1 MKLTECGSDNMT
13 NLDVKYEKLNDI
25 VREMDSLMVAFS
37 GGVDSTFLLKVAF
50 DVLGERALGVT
61 ATAPTFPKFELDEA
75 MNLARRIGCR
85 HILMESNELEV
96 PGFAD
101 NSSRRCYFCK
111 SELFGILIN
120 KSKEEGVKYVVDGSN
135 CDDLADYRP
144 GREAAKELG
153 VRSPLVEAGMCKE
166 DIRQLSR
173 KLGLSTWD
181 KPAFACLSSRFPY
194 GTEITEE
201 RVGRVEACEAVLRS
215 LSFCQFRV
223 RYHDDIARIEVRESD
238 FQKILSQDVRSK
250 IINDFKKQGFK
261 YIALDIEGY
270 RSGSMN
276 EVVNNTSVTVDRD
289 EFIK

>member
-1 MKLTECGSDNMT
+1 MKLTECGSNNMV
-13 NLDVKYEKLNDI
+13 NLDVKYEKLNEI
-25 VREMDSLMVAFS
+25 VREMDSVMVAFS

-50 DVLGERALGVT
+50 DVLGERAIGVT
-61 ATAPTFPKFELDEA
+61 ATAPTYPKFELDEA
-75 MNLARRIGCR
+75 MNLARSIGCR

-111 SELFGILIN
+111 SELFSILIN
-120 KSKEEGVKYVVDGSN
+120 KSKEQGVKYVADGSN

-144 GREAAKELG
+144 GREAAKERG

-194 GTEITEE
+194 GTKITEE
-201 RVGRVEACEAVLRS
+201 RVKRVEACEAVLRS
-215 LSFCQFRV
+215 LSFSQFRV
-223 RYHDDIARIEVRESD
+223 RYHDNIARIEVRETD
-238 FQKILSQDVRSK
+238 FQKILSQDVREK

-276 EVVNNTSVTVDRD
+276 EAVDNTAITADRD
-289 EFIK
+289 EIIK